1 MPQRR
6 DVRID
11 VADLSLLAPD
21 GEPTTLSSVAGVQLV
36 VVWRHRHC
44 LPCQQHLAD
53 VQAAHAD
60 PRVGLV
66 AVGFSPAGRLAAIA
80 RHRSFKGLVLSDP
93 DRALYRRLGFK
104 RAPLWRIYSPGT
116 LAFYGRALRAGKR
129 LSRPEE
135 DTRQLGGDAVMV
147 DGVVVAVW
155 PSRTPDDR
163 PPPAEVLAAA
173 TAAADA
179 TPASRG

>member
-1 MPQRR
+1 MAQRR

-11 VADLSLLAPD
+11 VGDLRVVPAE
-21 GEPTTLSSVAGVQLV
+21 GNVTALSSLAGVRLV

-53 VQAAHAD
+53 VQSAHTD

-66 AVGFSPAGRLAAIA
+66 AVGFSPAERLAAIA
-80 RHRSFKGLVLSDP
+80 RHVGWRGEVVSDP

-135 DTRQLGGDAVMV
+135 DTRQLGGDALMV
-147 DGVVVAVW
+147 DGVVVSVW

-163 PPPAEVLAAA
+163 PPAGEVLAAA
-173 TAAADA
+173 SSAADA
-179 TPASRG
+179 LPGPC